1 MKTLYVFDLD
11 GVLIDSEDN
20 MRKSFDSLNTGR
32 DFNDYFK
39 LIGKPFKDILTEMG
53 ILTDQ
58 HYLMTK
64 YNQFSSKNSK
74 LIKFY
79 DGVEEHL
86 QHLKSQGKKLAVVT
100 SKHKDRTHD
109 ILSKLDVEFDFIC
122 CPTEGLR
129 GKPSPDQLL
138 YTLAH
143 CNTSP
148 KDAVY
153 VGDMIVDKECADAS
167 GVDFIHAEYGYGEV
181 ECWNKAKSIQSV

>member
-58 HYLMTK
+58 DELMRN
-64 YNQFSSKNSK
+64 YNQFSSTNSK